1 MPAALIE
8 SIASLRDHLSGAR
21 HAGTTIGLVPTMGAL
36 HVGHARLIEQARREC
51 QLVAVSIFINPTQ
64 FDRADDLARYPRTLA
79 ADSSLCDRL
88 GVDIIFAPSVE
99 EMYPSKPQCTVAVGP
114 IADHLC
120 GRYRPGHFQGVAT
133 VVLKLLEIVQP
144 DRAYFGEKDAQQLAI
159 VRRLVA
165 DFNVAAHIVGVPT
178 VREAD
183 GLAVSSRNAR
193 LSSEERRSATAL
205 YRALQF
211 ADRQICGG
219 ATDAASVRHAAAAT
233 IPDNPLLKLE
243 YLEIVDPDEMQPV
256 SRIAGPVR
264 VAGALWVGSTR
275 LIDNV
280 LSTPPAVLQS

>member
-1 MPAALIE
+1 MPGRAP
-8 SIASLRDHLSGAR
+8 AR
-21 HAGTTIGLVPTMGAL
+21 HAAANPRRLATVRRASGRQYHHLFETGGAP
-36 HVGHARLIEQARREC
+36 GAC
-51 QLVAVSIFINPTQ
+51 
-64 FDRADDLARYPRTLA
+64 ADDLARYPRTLA

-88 GVDIIFAPSVE
+88 GVDVIFAPSVE

-133 VVLKLLEIVQP
+133 IVLKLLQIVQP

-193 LSSEERRSATAL
+193 LSPEERQSATAL

-211 ADRQICGG
+211 ADRQICDG
-219 ATDAASVRHAAAAT
+219 ATDAGSVTHAAAST

-243 YLEIVDPDEMQPV
+243 YLEIVDPDDMQPV
-256 SRIAGPVR
+256 STIAGPCVLP
-264 VAGALWVGSTR
+264 AHCGSG
-275 LIDNV
+275 
-280 LSTPPAVLQS
+280 PPA

>member
-8 SIASLRDHLSGAR
+8 SIASLRDRLSGAR
-21 HAGTTIGLVPTMGAL
+21 HARTAIGLVPTMGAL

-51 QLVAVSIFINPTQ
+51 QTAAVSIFINPAQ

-79 ADSSLCDRL
+79 ADRELCDRL
-88 GVDIIFAPSVE
+88 GVDVIFAPSVE
-99 EMYPSKPQCTVAVGP
+99 EMYPSQPQCTVAVGP

-133 VVLKLLEIVQP
+133 VVLKLLDIVRP

-159 VRRLVA
+159 VRRLAA
-165 DFNVAAHIVGVPT
+165 DFNIPVHIVGVPT

-193 LSSEERRSATAL
+193 LSPEERPSATAL
-205 YRALQF
+205 YRALQV
-211 ADRQICGG
+211 ADRQIAGG
-219 ATDAASVRHAAAAT
+219 ATDAESVKRAAAAT
-233 IPDNPLLKLE
+233 IPDEPALKLE
-243 YLEIVDPDEMQPV
+243 YLEIVDPGDMQPV
-256 SRIAGPVR
+256 PHIAGPVR
-264 VAGALWVGSTR
+264 VAGALSVGSTR

-280 LSTPPAVLQS
+280 LSTPPTGARL

>member
-1 MPAALIE
+1 M
-8 SIASLRDHLSGAR
+8 
-21 HAGTTIGLVPTMGAL
+21 GLVPTMGAL
-36 HVGHARLIEQARREC
+36 HIGHASLIEQARREC
-51 QLVAVSIFINPTQ
+51 QIAAVSIFINPTQ

-79 ADSSLCDRL
+79 ADSALCDRL
-88 GVDIIFAPSVE
+88 GVDVIFAPSVE

-133 VVLKLLEIVQP
+133 VVLKLLEIAQP

-165 DFNVAAHIVGVPT
+165 DFNIPVRIIGVPT

-183 GLAVSSRNAR
+183 GLAVSSRNTR
-193 LSSEERRSATAL
+193 LSPEERQSATAL

-211 ADRQICGG
+211 ADRQIGDG
-219 ATDAASVRHAAAAT
+219 ATDARSVERAAAAT
-233 IPDNPLLKLE
+233 IPDSPSLKLE
-243 YLEIVDPDEMQPV
+243 YLEIVDSDDMQPV
-256 SRIAGPVR
+256 ARIARPVR
-264 VAGALWVGSTR
+264 VAGAMWVGPTR

-280 LSTPPAVLQS
+280 LSSPPAQS

>member
-1 MPAALIE
+1 
-8 SIASLRDHLSGAR
+8 
-21 HAGTTIGLVPTMGAL
+21 MGAL

-79 ADSSLCDRL
+79 SDSSLCDRL
-88 GVDIIFAPSVE
+88 GVDVIFPPSVE

-133 VVLKLLEIVQP
+133 IVLKLLQIVQP

-165 DFNVAAHIVGVPT
+165 DFNVAVHVVGVPT

-193 LSSEERRSATAL
+193 LSPEERQSATAL

-211 ADRQICGG
+211 ADRQICDG
-219 ATDAASVRHAAAAT
+219 ATDAGSVTHAAAST

-243 YLEIVDPDEMQPV
+243 YLEIVDPDDMQPA
-256 SRIAGPVR
+256 STIAGPVR